1 MTQRDERV
9 LVTLAEIARF
19 AGVGRAAV
27 SNWRRRF
34 DDFPA
39 PVGGSDASPQFAL
52 DTVEEWL
59 LARGKLRTPSR
70 ALDRLWPHIE
80 ALGDRDRMGLV
91 IAEAGLRLASA
102 SVPPPWPTGM
112 PELSVDELHLVDEA
126 VRARLVIG
134 GGEVFAFLLER
145 WLSAHVR
152 QIATTSVPLAGLM
165 TALADEVHEGGS
177 ARYVVDPACG
187 TGTLLLAAARK
198 WSGQE
203 AVRLAGFDS
212 DAVLGRLAAA
222 RLSLATGFTE
232 GDVAVADTLR
242 DDPHAGVRANVV
254 LCNLPANERHWGHD
268 ELATD
273 RRWLFGQPP
282 RTESELA
289 WVQHIVSR
297 LAEDGV
303 AVVLLPPAVASRRAG
318 RRIRAGLL
326 RAGSLQA
333 VVALPPGAAPPYG
346 VGLHLWVLRPPRAYT
361 DATGVLLI
369 DAADCRHTTTE
380 GGSQVVDW
388 DAVQDRVIAGWRGE
402 APPGAV
408 TVPLV
413 DLLGEETDLTPARH
427 VPPAAVASAV
437 ELGRSWDR
445 FDSALAAVRDAGRV
459 VRSVT
464 PAHELQGRIAVTV
477 GELEAARAIRLTPG
491 GPLPEAALRRGPRPD
506 HGVPVCMAARMGE
519 GQGEQWWLAADDVE
533 RGEQEREL
541 TVTAFGDVVVVATFA
556 EFDAWVETS
565 AATVLGPHVH
575 RLRVDPERLDPWFL
589 AACLRVRFNARQ
601 AGTHASVS
609 SRVDVRRLRALRLP
623 IDEQRHYGAFHRRL
637 LEFEQA
643 SADLALAGGELS
655 GSLSE
660 LLAVGQLAVG

>member
-34 DDFPA
+34 GDFPV

-59 LARGKLRTPSR
+59 LTHGKLRASNG

-91 IAEAGLRLASA
+91 IAEAGLRLAA
-102 SVPPPWPTGM
+102 AATVPALPDDVSKLSRG
-112 PELSVDELHLVDEA
+112 ELRLVDEA
-126 VRARLVIG
+126 VRAGQTVSG
-134 GGEVFAFLLER
+134 AEVFRVLLDR
-145 WLSAHVR
+145 WLSTHVR
-152 QIATTSVPLAGLM
+152 QITTTPVPLADLM
-165 TALADEVHEGGS
+165 TALADEVRERRPVLRV
-177 ARYVVDPACG
+177 ADPACG
-187 TGTLLLAAARK
+187 TGTLLLAAVRHWSAREPLTVT
-198 WSGQE
+198 G
-203 AVRLAGFDS
+203 LDI
-212 DAVLGRLAAA
+212 DPVLGRLAAA
-222 RLSLATGFTE
+222 RLALSASHEQVEITI
-232 GDVAVADTLR
+232 ADTLR
-242 DDPHAGVRANVV
+242 DAPGAGALADVI
-254 LCNLPANERHWGHD
+254 LCSPPANERDWGHA

-289 WVQHIVSR
+289 WVQHVVSA

-346 VGLHLWVLRPPRAYT
+346 VGLQLWVLRAA
-361 DATGVLLI
+361 DAIPGTGRVLLV
-369 DAADCRHTTTE
+369 DAADCRHTPTE
-380 GGSQVVDW
+380 GGTQVVDW
-388 DAVQDRVIAGWRGE
+388 DGVQERVFAAVRGDT
-402 APPGAV
+402 PPGV
-408 TVPLV
+408 VSVPVV

-427 VPPAAVASAV
+427 VPPAVAMSAV
-437 ELGRSWDR
+437 ELSRSWAR
-445 FDSALAAVRDAGRV
+445 FDRALVAARDAGQALRPFASTHLPQPRV
-459 VRSVT
+459 
-464 PAHELQGRIAVTV
+464 AVSV
-477 GELEAARAIRLTPG
+477 GELEAADAVALTPG
-491 GPLPEAALRRGPRPD
+491 GALLEGALRRGPRPD
-506 HGVPVCMAARMGE
+506 RGVPVLMAAHLGE
-519 GQGEQWWLAADDVE
+519 AQSDQWWMAADDVE
-533 RGEQEREL
+533 RGEREREL
-541 TVTAFGDVVVVATFA
+541 TVTGFGDIVVVTTFT

-565 AATVLGPHVH
+565 TPTVLGPHLQ

-623 IDEQRHYGAFHRRL
+623 IDEQRRYGAIHRQL
-637 LEFEQA
+637 VEFERTA
-643 SADLALAGGELS
+643 AELS
-655 GSLSE
+655 SVSGTLSGTLSE
-660 LLAVGQLAVG
+660 LLAVGQIALE

>member
-34 DDFPA
+34 EDFPD

-59 LARGKLRTPSR
+59 LIHGKLRAS
-70 ALDRLWPHIE
+70 AGVLDRLWPHIE

-102 SVPPPWPTGM
+102 SPVWPDEVPQLSPN
-112 PELSVDELHLVDEA
+112 ELRLVDEA
-126 VRARLVIG
+126 TQAGLSGNGVETFHV
-134 GGEVFAFLLER
+134 LLER
-145 WLSAHVR
+145 WLSTHVR
-152 QIATTSVPLAGLM
+152 QITTTPASLADLM
-165 TALADEVHEGGS
+165 TALADEAHEQRPVRRV
-177 ARYVVDPACG
+177 ADPACG
-187 TGTLLLAAARK
+187 TGTLLMA
-198 WSGQE
+198 
-203 AVRLAGFDS
+203 AVRHWSAREPLKLTGLDVDPVLA
-212 DAVLGRLAAA
+212 RLAAA
-222 RLSLATGFTE
+222 RLDLAVGHE
-232 GDVAVADTLR
+232 QVDIVIADTLR
-242 DDPHAGVRANVV
+242 DAPVVGGRADII
-254 LCNLPANERHWGHD
+254 LCNPPANERDWGHA

-289 WVQHIVSR
+289 WVQHVVSD

-346 VGLHLWVLRPPRAYT
+346 VGLHLWVLRAPDTSEAEGR
-361 DATGVLLI
+361 VLLV
-369 DAADCRHTTTE
+369 DAADCRHTPTE
-380 GGSQVVDW
+380 GGTQVVDW
-388 DAVQDRVIAGWRGE
+388 DGVRERVFAAVRGD
-402 APPGAV
+402 APPGV
-408 TVPLV
+408 VMVPVV

-427 VPPAAVASAV
+427 VPPAVATSAV
-437 ELGRSWDR
+437 ELNRSWTR
-445 FDSALAAVRDAGRV
+445 FDQSLVAVRDAGQALRPLASARSPQARV
-459 VRSVT
+459 
-464 PAHELQGRIAVTV
+464 AVSV
-477 GELEAARAIRLTPG
+477 GELEAADALALTPG
-491 GPLPEAALRRGPRPD
+491 GTLPEGALRRGPRPD
-506 HGVPVCMAARMGE
+506 QGVPVLMAAHLGE
-519 GQGEQWWLAADDVE
+519 GQGEQWWMTADDVE
-533 RGEQEREL
+533 RGERERKL
-541 TVTAFGDVVVVATFA
+541 TVTSSGDIVVVTTFT

-565 AATVLGPHVH
+565 APNVLGPHLQ

-623 IDEQRHYGAFHRRL
+623 MDEQRRYGAIHRQL
-637 LEFEQA
+637 IEFERA
-643 SADLALAGGELS
+643 AVELS
-655 GSLSE
+655 SVSGALSGTLSE
-660 LLAVGQLAVG
+660 LLAVGQIAAE